1 MLPEPLPSLLRVC
14 WLACQHQNHPSE
26 GSLLRPCAEAAWC
39 ACCLQAWMRAR
50 GQSGM
55 KTFTTDDVVDQFG
68 VVKGTYEA
76 VPLPKIKAY
85 TVWENELCP
94 Y

>member
-1 MLPEPLPSLLRVC
+1 MGPLLCPALV
-14 WLACQHQNHPSE
+14 
-26 GSLLRPCAEAAWC
+26 
-39 ACCLQAWMRAR
+39 QAWMRAR

-85 TVWENELCP
+85 TVRGGVRLDSIT
-94 Y
+94 